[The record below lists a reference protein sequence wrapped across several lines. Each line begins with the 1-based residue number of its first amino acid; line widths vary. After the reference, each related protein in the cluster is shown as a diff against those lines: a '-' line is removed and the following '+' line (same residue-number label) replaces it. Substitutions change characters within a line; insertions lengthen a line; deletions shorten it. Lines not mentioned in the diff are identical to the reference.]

1 MDRGE
6 KGEGLRGAEA
16 EGSAGG
22 GGGADGP
29 DVELGEDRGEDAR
42 REREIEGGWVM
53 IRMPRVRFRRVSDRC
68 IGFGHGRGLGGDC
81 GDSSS
86 RI

>member
-29 DVELGEDRGEDAR
+29 DIELGEDRGEDAR
-42 REREIEGGWVM
+42 REHEIEGGWVM
-53 IRMPRVRFRRVSDRC
+53 IRMSRVRFRRVSDR
-68 IGFGHGRGLGGDC
+68 
-81 GDSSS
+81 
-86 RI
+86 